1 MHRVSSLGLPST
13 VIQKCLRVPGRT
25 VGCRFLI
32 LASRSLTTNCSIPR
46 WTNEGECL
54 DTESFQLG
62 GVAQPGVLSSREE
75 NAFRPRT
82 SSEEMSV
89 KESTLTEESESMR
102 EKENTAM
109 PPQDAIG
116 PFAKQVAEGSIV
128 QKTIQRPTF
137 LIQDPPFLS
146 GRPWA
151 QLPIKILRTSS
162 KDAMST
168 IPLIEGDDA
177 VLKNE
182 LHVLATTTS
191 AEEGWKAYGVL
202 SRIQQQ
208 QNSLNRG
215 TDPIPVVPF
224 AHLHRLARLI
234 ARNVPKTRSQFSRL
248 LSVLTTIQNYGGNIQ
263 LHEWNALIDHA
274 GRGYRTTLSQ
284 NFYHSLSIYCDMIYD
299 RPPGSGFLSDDG
311 FSFPR
316 EGDPYDL
323 HFPKNPASEPDIYTY
338 TTLINIAA
346 RTGDLSLLHRAIALL
361 KEAGLPPNRITHLT
375 LLKFFT
381 AKRELSGVRSTLA
394 RMREQNLDIGV
405 DELNACMLAYSKC
418 LRVDITIMI
427 YRALRH
433 NMVPE
438 DYIGHDDI
446 TFVQRRLHREG
457 IFLPSDL
464 WPNEVTFTSMI
475 QMMAYHGNLLAT
487 LSVFSDMISTPNSE
501 QGAPL
506 ILDERGELQRALYTP
521 TISIFRAMFL
531 GFCRHGVSPNSPQ
544 TGPLKSDPNEPEWN
558 LETLQTIFEKFIKL
572 PSDTKITA
580 SVMFWILGS
589 FNKTSNRDVQ
599 LLRTIWLRIEGWFGP
614 FRNGPDHRLTRWRKR
629 LFPQDTHDTT

>member
-1 MHRVSSLGLPST
+1 MYRVSSLGLPST

-46 WTNEGECL
+46 WTNEGEYL

-75 NAFRPRT
+75 NALRPRT

-102 EKENTAM
+102 EKENAAM

-116 PFAKQVAEGSIV
+116 PFAKQVAEASVV

-137 LIQDPPFLS
+137 FIQDPPFLS

-151 QLPIKILRTSS
+151 QLPIKTLCTSS

-168 IPLIEGDDA
+168 IPLIEGGDA

-323 HFPKNPASEPDIYTY
+323 HFPKNSASEPDIYTY

-361 KEAGLPPNRITHLT
+361 KEVGLPPNRITHLT

-438 DYIGHDDI
+438 DYVGHDDI

-521 TISIFRAMFL
+521 TISTLPPSPSSVPCSLDSVVM
-531 GFCRHGVSPNSPQ
+531 VS
-544 TGPLKSDPNEPEWN
+544 
-558 LETLQTIFEKFIKL
+558 
-572 PSDTKITA
+572 
-580 SVMFWILGS
+580 
-589 FNKTSNRDVQ
+589 VQ
-599 LLRTIWLRIEGWFGP
+599 IP
-614 FRNGPDHRLTRWRKR
+614 FRQALLNRTQMSRNGTLRPCRPFLKNLSNCLLTPKSPHQLCSGYLVHSIRQATVMCSFYVLSGYVSRAGLDR
-629 LFPQDTHDTT
+629 SEMVLIID

>member
-1 MHRVSSLGLPST
+1 MYRVSSLGLPST

-32 LASRSLTTNCSIPR
+32 LASRSLTTNRSISR

-446 TFVQRRLHREG
+446 TFVQRRLHHEG

-531 GFCRHGVSPNSPQ
+531 GFCRHGVSPNSFQ

-572 PSDTKITA
+572 PPDTKVTA

>member
-1 MHRVSSLGLPST
+1 MHRVSSLGLPPTVIS

-25 VGCRFLI
+25 VGRRFLI
-32 LASRSLTTNCSIPR
+32 LASRPLATNCSVSR

-62 GVAQPGVLSSREE
+62 GVAQPGVLSSGEE
-75 NAFRPRT
+75 NA
-82 SSEEMSV
+82 
-89 KESTLTEESESMR
+89 
-102 EKENTAM
+102 ENAAATNM

-116 PFAKQVAEGSIV
+116 PLAKQVAEGSV
-128 QKTIQRPTF
+128 AQKTIQRPTF
-137 LIQDPPFLS
+137 FIQDPPFLS
-146 GRPWA
+146 GRPWT

-168 IPLIEGDDA
+168 IPFIEGDDA

-182 LHVLATTTS
+182 LHVLATTQS
-191 AEEGWKAYGVL
+191 AEKGWRAYGVL

-234 ARNVPKTRSQFSRL
+234 ARNVPKTRPQFSRL
-248 LSVLTTIQNYGGNIQ
+248 LSVLTTIQNYGGDIQ

-323 HFPKNPASEPDIYTY
+323 HFPRNSAAEPDIYTY

-346 RTGDLSLLHRAIALL
+346 RTGDLALLHRTIALL

-418 LRVDITIMI
+418 WRVDITIMI

-438 DYIGHDDI
+438 DYVGHDDI
-446 TFVQRRLHREG
+446 TFVQGHLRREG

-506 ILDERGELQRALYTP
+506 ILDEKGELQRALYAP
-521 TISIFRAMFL
+521 TVSIFRAMFL
-531 GFCRHGVSPNSPQ
+531 GFCRHGVSPTSPE
-544 TGPLKSDPNEPEWN
+544 TSPLKSDPDEPEWN
-558 LETLQTIFEKFIKL
+558 LETLQTIFEKFIQL
-572 PSDTKITA
+572 PPDTKVTA
-580 SVMFWILGS
+580 SIMFWIVGS

-599 LLRTIWLRIEGWFGP
+599 LLRTIWLRVEDWFGP
-614 FRNGPDHRLTRWRKR
+614 FRYGPDHRLTRWRKR